1 VKRTISILGPIGSFK
16 YLNAQGIEVEINGIQ
31 IADVVAQISSLPKG
45 VTELEILFGTPG
57 GLIPVG
63 EAIYNYLL
71 GLGSR
76 MDVTMVQVDDVA
88 SIGTVM
94 WFAGKKR
101 LAAMG
106 TNPRTGKEYAFQPHN
121 PWKPHTQGDAAAHEA
136 EAVKL
141 RDQENKMAAFY
152 QEQTGL
158 PQEAILPI
166 MKADA
171 PFNAEKAVAL
181 KFATGTYEP
190 LKQAAFQINQPMKP
204 EEKTSLFKGF
214 LSLLGM
220 DDAPGAT
227 PPPAST
233 GADLMNK
240 PVVIDGKP
248 APDGVYTVKGGVVTL
263 VAAIPAA
270 APAAAQAPA
279 AAAAPVAGAAP
290 VNFNPE
296 KLSEAIAAT
305 VEKALDAQKK
315 EFEAQ
320 ILAMKKNIKTSHVP
334 AGPEGYNPSTKEE
347 DVKQFNTLH
356 KSGELLALKKSDPET
371 YKRLHFSRYGT
382 IPNV

>member
-1 VKRTISILGPIGSFK
+1 VKRTISILGPIGSFE
-16 YLNAQGIEVEINGIQ
+16 YLNAQGIPVQVNGIQ
-31 IADVVAQISSLPKG
+31 IADVVAQITALPKG
-45 VTELEILFGTPG
+45 TTELDILFGTPG

-71 GLGSR
+71 GLESR
-76 MDVTMVQVDDVA
+76 MEITMVQVDDVA

-101 LAAMG
+101 LAALG
-106 TNPRTGKEYAFQPHN
+106 VNPRTGKDYAFQPHN

-190 LKQAAFQINQPMKP
+190 LKQAAFQINKTMKP

-227 PPPAST
+227 PPPAPA
-233 GADLMNK
+233 GDPLMNK
-240 PVVIDGKP
+240 PVLIDGKP

-263 VAAIPAA
+263 VAALPAA
-270 APAAAQAPA
+270 APAAQAPAAAVPA
-279 AAAAPVAGAAP
+279 AAAAPVA
-290 VNFNPE
+290 FDQE
-296 KLSEAIAAT
+296 KLSKALET
-305 VEKALDAQKK
+305 TLTKALDAQKK

-320 ILAMKKNIKTSHVP
+320 IVALKKGMRTDHVP
-334 AGPEGYNPSTKEE
+334 AGPEGYNPSTKKE
-347 DVKQFNTLH
+347 DVEEFNTLH
-356 KSGELLALKKSDPET
+356 KTPGGLLALKKSDPDK
-371 YKRLHFSRYGT
+371 YQRLHFSRYGV
-382 IPNV
+382 IPKM